1 MVDHFQPPPLWVK
14 PIFTCVDSVLQL
26 LFSFSHNEAKFG
38 LILNVFRR
46 LFITREIK
54 VIDSR
59 RSIFDVAGVIGNGG
73 VGDGVDWALNGLRS
87 GLSFFFSKLVFQKPN

>member
-1 MVDHFQPPPLWVK
+1 MVDHFQPFPLWVK

-54 VIDSR
+54 LIDSR
-59 RSIFDVAGVIGNGG
+59 RSISDAGGIGG

-87 GLSFFFSKLVFQKPN
+87 GVSFFFSKILKLKS